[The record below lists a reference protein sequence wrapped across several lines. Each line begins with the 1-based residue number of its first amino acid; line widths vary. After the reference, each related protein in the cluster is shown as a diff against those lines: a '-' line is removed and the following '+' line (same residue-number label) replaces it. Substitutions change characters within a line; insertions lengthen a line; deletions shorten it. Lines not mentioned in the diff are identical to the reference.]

1 MDGGE
6 HHGGL
11 TSSESPPPL
20 PPWVPAPPCRAV
32 KAGLDGAGGRAKGGR
47 GGTEWGHSIRS
58 PRSRVSFPI
67 GWEQKVIRGAISVP
81 RS

>member
-32 KAGLDGAGGRAKGGR
+32 KAGLDGAGGRAKGGGDEGR
-47 GGTEWGHSIRS
+47 YNEPPSS
-58 PRSRVSFPI
+58 
-67 GWEQKVIRGAISVP
+67 GAGSGCYFVDT
-81 RS
+81 